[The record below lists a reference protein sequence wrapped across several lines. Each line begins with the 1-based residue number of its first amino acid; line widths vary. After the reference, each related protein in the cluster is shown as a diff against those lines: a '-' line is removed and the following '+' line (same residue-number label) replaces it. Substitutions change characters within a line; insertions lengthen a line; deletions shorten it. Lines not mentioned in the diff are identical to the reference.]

1 MQGQRVLVTGMGG
14 ELGSLV
20 ATLLEDESWV
30 GEIAGLD
37 ANPPRR
43 RLRRSTFHLID
54 PLENSHVS
62 EIILNFN
69 PHVILHLGV
78 WEPDA
83 RLRTRDA
90 KTFSDQ
96 FARGVLKAAKVAPTL
111 QSLVVRSGIEV
122 YGRNGHWPLLPD
134 ERSAL
139 DPQSTFGHM
148 LVDLEQRTTD
158 VAMIRGIP
166 IATLRF
172 GTIIGPHVPSP
183 LGRLLRLPTVPYNP
197 FGNPHFSVIGDLD
210 AARAIVTAARSRCNN
225 IVNIAA
231 AGSISVA
238 SAANI
243 GRRLAVP
250 VIGPAWWVTRAIS
263 GVAGAPVPDH
273 VSELLLHGRGASC
286 EATAS
291 QLGFTPQFTTAEIVE
306 RLYDWPSIVR
316 ISSDRKVA

>member
-20 ATLLEDESWV
+20 AALLEDESWV

-43 RLRRSTFHLID
+43 RLKRSAFHLID
-54 PLENSHVS
+54 PFDNSRVS

-90 KTFSDQ
+90 RTFSDQ
-96 FARGVLKAAKVAPTL
+96 FARGILEAAKVAPAL

-122 YGRNGHWPLLPD
+122 YGTFGHWPRLPD
-134 ERSAL
+134 EKSAL

-148 LVDLEQRTTD
+148 LVDLEKRASELANT
-158 VAMIRGIP
+158 RGIA

-172 GTIIGPHVPSP
+172 ATIIGPHVPSP

-197 FGNPHFSVIGDLD
+197 FGNPQFSVIGDHD
-210 AARAIVTAARSRCNN
+210 AARAIVTAAANQCDS
-225 IVNIAA
+225 IVNISAV
-231 AGSISVA
+231 GSISVA
-238 SAANI
+238 SVANI

-250 VIGPAWWVTRAIS
+250 VIGPAWWVTRAVS
-263 GVAGAPVPDH
+263 GIAGAPVPDH
-273 VSELLLHGRGASC
+273 VNELLLHGRGASC
-286 EATAS
+286 GAAAS
-291 QLGFTPQFTTAEIVE
+291 LLGFTPQFTTAEIIA

-316 ISSDRKVA
+316 ITSDRRVA

>member
-30 GEIAGLD
+30 GEIAGVD

-43 RLRRSTFHLID
+43 RLKHSTFQLID
-54 PLENSHVS
+54 PFDNCRVS
-62 EIILNFN
+62 EIILNFD

-96 FARGVLKAAKVAPTL
+96 FARGVLEAAKMSPAL
-111 QSLVVRSGIEV
+111 QSLVVRSGVEV
-122 YGRNGHWPLLPD
+122 YGTFGHWPRFPD
-134 ERSAL
+134 EKSAL

-148 LVDLEQRTTD
+148 LVDLERQMTDMART
-158 VAMIRGIP
+158 RGIA

-197 FGNPHFSVIGDLD
+197 FGNPQFSVIGDLD
-210 AARAIVTAARSRCNN
+210 AARAIVTAARNRCNN
-225 IVNIAA
+225 IANITA

-238 SAANI
+238 TAANI

-263 GVAGAPVPDH
+263 GIAGAPVPDH
-273 VSELLLHGRGASC
+273 VSELLLHGRGASS
-286 EATAS
+286 EAAAAL
-291 QLGFTPQFTTAEIVE
+291 LGFTPQFTTAEIAAH
-306 RLYDWPSIVR
+306 LYDWPSIVR
-316 ISSDRKVA
+316 IPSDRRVA